1 MQQYPPNVKV
11 EQNAD
16 GTAKATFE
24 LYALALMATRENG
37 GRFELHQEASWTYA
51 PTDKEAHDEGLKQA
65 EDKWPSK
72 EGWALQAAIRKVTV
86 HLDLLTKK

>member
-1 MQQYPPNVKV
+1 MRLYPPNVKV

-16 GTAKATFE
+16 GTAKATLE
-24 LYALALMATRENG
+24 LYALALMATREDR

-51 PTDKEAHDEGLKQA
+51 PTDQVAHDEGLRQA
-65 EDKWPSK
+65 EEKWPAK

-86 HLDLLTKK
+86 HIDLLKK